1 MREMGCFLLGLVL
14 SGGVA
19 LGQTT
24 TAPSWELRDGGR
36 WQRADQP
43 KPVPETDETL
53 DHVEQ
58 MIQAKQGLPAKKIA
72 VAWLKLHK
80 DHPLRDRG
88 IYLLGQANFL
98 YGDRIMAFYNYDELL
113 EKYPGSRYYYP
124 ALERQYEIADAY
136 LKGYKRR
143 FLMMPM
149 FTAKSEATE
158 MLYRIQQRAPGSP
171 IAEKALLRAADYYY
185 AESDF
190 DIAGDAYATYVR
202 SYPRS
207 PVLSRVK
214 LRQAFSA
221 LAQFRGIRFDAT
233 YIIDARQQLVD
244 LAAQFPKV
252 AEEENIPA
260 IITRI
265 DTALAKKL
273 LDRADY
279 YVRTHKPAAAA
290 YYYRHLMNTYP
301 TSPEAVLADAHLK
314 KLPAKAIEMPALP
327 KTNAAATQAAT
338 QETTATPAGKQ
349 PATPTSR
356 ESR

>member
-1 MREMGCFLLGLVL
+1 MGCLLLGMVL

-19 LGQTT
+19 LGQST

-36 WQRADQP
+36 WQRVDQP
-43 KPVPETDETL
+43 KPVPEQDETL
-53 DHVEQ
+53 DHIEQ

-72 VAWLKLHK
+72 VAWLKLNK
-80 DHPLRDRG
+80 NHPLRDRG

-98 YGDRIMAFYNYDELL
+98 YGDRIMAFYNFDEVLD
-113 EKYPGSRYYYP
+113 KYPGSRYYYP
-124 ALERQYEIADAY
+124 SLERQYEIADAY

-190 DIAGDAYATYVR
+190 DIAGDAYAAYVR

-207 PVLSRVK
+207 PVIAKVK

-233 YIIDARQQLVD
+233 FIIDARQQLID

-260 IITRI
+260 IVARV

-273 LDRADY
+273 LDRGDY
-279 YVRTHKPAAAA
+279 YVRTHKPASAA
-290 YYYRHLMNTYP
+290 YYYRHLIKTYP
-301 TSPEAVLADAHLK
+301 TSAEAALAEANMK

-327 KTNAAATQAAT
+327 KVDVAATQPAAP
-338 QETTATPAGKQ
+338 QEATGTPAGHQ
-349 PATPTSR
+349 PATPTNR